1 MALLVNLRIFF
12 ENLFLMKPLKYFKI
26 LKDPFCIENKLCL
39 LHYDFM
45 VFESDYCSDF

>member
-1 MALLVNLRIFF
+1 
-12 ENLFLMKPLKYFKI
+12 MKPLKYFKI